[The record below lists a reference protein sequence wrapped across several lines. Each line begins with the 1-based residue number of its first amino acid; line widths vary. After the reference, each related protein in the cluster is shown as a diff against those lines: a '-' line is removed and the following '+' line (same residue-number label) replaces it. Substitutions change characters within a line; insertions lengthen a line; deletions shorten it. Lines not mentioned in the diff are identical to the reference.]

1 MVIGASSVQYAARVH
16 SRALIIPRADG
27 NAGFQKSMR
36 DDLLPVAGYCSDR
49 SAGAYKRRFPGILDY
64 DKQLPSEGRTS

>member
-1 MVIGASSVQYAARVH
+1 MIIGVSSVQYAVRVH

-49 SAGAYKRRFPGILDY
+49 SAGAYTKTARIWVRRE
-64 DKQLPSEGRTS
+64 PSSASDARE

>member
-1 MVIGASSVQYAARVH
+1 MIIGVSSVQYAVRVH

-49 SAGAYKRRFPGILDY
+49 SAGAYNR
-64 DKQLPSEGRTS
+64 QGRISITSAPTTDLRT

>member
-1 MVIGASSVQYAARVH
+1 MIIGVSSVQYAVRVH

-49 SAGAYKRRFPGILDY
+49 SAGAYTCQKD
-64 DKQLPSEGRTS
+64 